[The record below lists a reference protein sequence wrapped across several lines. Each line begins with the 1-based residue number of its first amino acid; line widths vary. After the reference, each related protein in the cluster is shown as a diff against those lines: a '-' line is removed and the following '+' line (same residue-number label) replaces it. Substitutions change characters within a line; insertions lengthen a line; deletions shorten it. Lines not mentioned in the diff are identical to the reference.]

1 MRVFWNCLM
10 DGANAKKKTRGRK
23 INGRYL
29 RYINMSMRK
38 IIALVMLT
46 VSAGLLQAAVS
57 MSDSY
62 APANPASAVPADT
75 AKSRKP
81 RYTVKRTGTDNQKD
95 VKQKTADLRDPE
107 NLKTQVT
114 YDEKDNTYTIGTTL
128 GGPDDTKGNK
138 GTGQNARPSA
148 STSATGTGKSGQTST
163 FTPMGSL
170 LGTNPLGYQP
180 GMSLSYLNAP
190 LLMTPEEYQ
199 QWSIRESMRRYYRQ
213 KNAEAFET
221 EGKDKFDFTDMKFDL
236 GPAEKIFGPGGV
248 QIKTQGSAELKM
260 GANMKNVNNPALA
273 ANRRKTFGF
282 DFDEKINFTLTGKVG
297 DKVNMNLNYNTE
309 STFDYDAQN
318 LKLKYDGKE
327 DDIIKLIEAGNVSF
341 PSNMGLVT
349 GVSSLFGLRTD
360 LQFGKLRM
368 QTVVSQ
374 KKSASKSVSSKGGAQ
389 THPFE
394 FSATEYEE
402 NRHFFL
408 NHFFREQ
415 YDKNMQSLPNIA
427 SGITIKR
434 VEIWVTN
441 KTASTTNNRNII
453 ALSDLG
459 EITCL
464 SNELWTVNGDYRAPA
479 NRANSLYS
487 MLVNNYPE
495 ARDISRATTVLD
507 GINGFEGSVDY
518 EKLQSARLLS
528 SSEYNVNSALGYVSL
543 NTTLQTD
550 DVLAVAYE
558 YTYGGVTYQV
568 GEFAADVSSNTD
580 ALYVKLLKGTT
591 GSPRSPYW
599 RLMMKN
605 VYNLGASTLS
615 KEKFRMDVKYQ
626 SDSSGVYLTYLPEEK
641 LKNTTLLRAMNLDR
655 LDANN
660 NINSNGLFD
669 YVEGY
674 TIYKGRII
682 FPVTEPFGAHLRNW
696 IGNDALADKYCFPEL
711 YDSTKT
717 VARQIA
723 EHDKFLLTGQYTG
736 SNSSE
741 IDLGVT
747 NIAPGSVVVTA
758 GGVTLT
764 ENSDYLV
771 DYSMGRVTI
780 INQSILDAGTKVN
793 ASVESNDNYGMQRK
807 TMLGVN
813 LDYEASKN
821 LTIGGTLM
829 FLNEQPLTTKVNM
842 GSEPLKNTLWG
853 AHINWKRESQWLT
866 NMVDKLPLVSCSQPS
881 LITFSGEFA
890 QLVAGQ
896 NNRIQGG
903 ASYLD
908 DFESSSQKTSISQP
922 TYWTISSTPSMFAES
937 KLTGDTRYG
946 FNRALLAWY
955 YVDPLFTRRSSTLTP
970 SHIKSDL
977 QQLSNHYVREVFERE
992 LFPQKAQN
1000 SYSSA
1005 TSLSVLNL
1013 AFYPTER
1020 GPYNLTLD
1028 VDQQGRLQQPR
1039 EKWGGMMRRMDNTDF
1054 EAQNIQ
1060 YVEFW
1065 MMDPFIYKKNQPGD
1079 HGGDLYIN
1087 LGEVSEDILKDGKKY
1102 FESGMPVDGNSQYY
1116 TETVWGRV
1124 PNTSS
1129 VTYAFNNEAG
1139 SRARQDVGLNG
1150 LNDEEERTFSTYQDY
1165 LNQMQGRV
1173 NAQVYDSLTAD
1184 PANDNYHYYRGSDF
1198 DRLQTSILDRYK
1210 RINMPQGN
1218 SADSDTNPEP
1228 YETAWKSTPDL
1239 EDLNQDY
1246 TLNEYEKYFQYR
1258 ISIRPEDMV
1267 VGRNY
1272 IADKRVASVPL
1283 RNGSTEECTW
1293 YLFRVPIAD
1302 YESKVGGIADFTSI
1316 RFMRMFMTHFS
1327 EDVILRFATLDLV
1340 HGDWRTYSQ
1349 ALYTDQAPTT
1359 DGTITVS
1366 TVNIEENNNKEPVN
1380 YVLPPGISTIT
1391 DPSQTQLVENNEQS
1405 MAITVENLA
1414 PGDARAVYKNCNYNM
1429 RQYKHLQMFVHANA
1443 LSQNTTQTVDGETS
1457 IFIRLGSDYKSNY
1470 YEYEVPLQL
1479 TAPGSKYNRYSPA
1492 DQRLVWP
1499 EENMID
1505 IDFDIFTNLKKARNT
1520 QQSLG
1525 AASFNAAFSD
1535 YDPNRPNNKVT
1546 IMGNPTLGEVKTIMV
1561 GVRNNGRTVKSVE
1574 VWANELRLQEF
1585 SNEGGW
1591 AAQGNLG
1598 VQLSDIGNVNVT
1610 AQVETAGFGGIEQSV
1625 ADRSDEN
1632 NVNYAVTTSIDLGR
1646 LLPEKAKVSVPL
1658 YYSYSRETIKP
1669 KYNPFDTDMLLQ
1681 DALDALTTKAEKDSL
1696 ETLTTHRENSKNL
1709 SFSGIRVNVGT
1720 KKHPMPYD
1728 PRNFSFNYSH
1738 SSRSVE
1744 GETTVYEHEKT
1755 WKGGMNY
1762 SWSPNWKAWEPF
1774 KNLKSKSKWLQI
1786 VKDQNL
1792 SFAPQSLTFSTD
1804 LVRNYYELQE
1814 RDLENLQSPAQ
1825 LPVSFSQNFLW
1836 NRSFQLRWD
1845 IFKALHFTF
1854 QSSTRAEVEE
1864 PYMQVNKDLYPDRYD
1879 AWKDSVRHSLR
1890 HFGRPLDYSQQSQLS
1905 YKIPINRI
1913 PILDWVTADAAY
1925 TANYSWKR
1933 GAELEGG
1940 RTLGNNINTQRT
1952 VNLNGRLALETLYNH
1967 SSFLKEA
1974 NKRFSASNARSEANK
1989 KVQEKKRDDEAK
2001 RKQKEAE
2008 AEALQKAR
2016 EESEKT
2022 GVPLDTI
2029 LARRQQTNAK
2039 GVTAQKVPAR
2049 KVKGF
2054 VKEIV
2059 LFPDS
2064 QLVVKHDQKSN
2075 RLRVSALDS
2084 TGHPVKIRYKRVDET
2099 TLRIKNNPADT
2110 TKLRLNIIALPKRE
2124 ETKWYTWAQAG
2135 ARLLMMV
2142 RNVSVSYR
2150 NTYNLSLP
2158 GFLPD
2163 VGDML
2168 GQRKGADHVFSPGLD
2183 FGFGLV
2189 GDSYIER
2196 AKDRGWLL
2204 CADSVS
2210 TPATTARTEDVQIKA
2225 TLEPLTDLKI
2235 DLNMSHTMGRNKS
2248 IQYMYVGNPTTQ
2260 SGSFNMT
2267 TISIKTAFRSQGN
2280 AGNGYRSKT
2289 FSDLQ
2294 HYLDIFQ
2301 QRVENR
2307 YVGTQYPAATGLKGD
2322 FDPANGTVD
2331 KYGADVMIPAFLAAY
2346 TGGDAHKASLDL
2358 FPSLAKM
2365 LPNWSLTYKG
2375 LGNLPWVRDHFKSVT
2390 LTHAYKSVYTIGS
2403 YNSYSAWIETMGSGG
2418 SMGYVL
2424 GTTTGQYQP
2433 SSVYDISTVSLNE
2446 SFSPLLGLNLTF
2458 TNNMTLKVEYK
2469 STRVA
2474 TLSVTSAQVNETSSK
2489 DMVIGWGY
2497 KINDFKLSTLFGGKK
2512 ASQRQNRNSQR
2523 KTSAKDKTKDQ
2534 QTAGAA
2540 TATSKRNT
2548 FAHDLNLRFDFSL
2561 RNQSAYRRDLQT
2573 SLSEATSGSKA
2584 FKTSASIEYSVSKMV
2599 SLSMYYDRQ
2608 RSQPLLSSSAYPTI
2622 TQDFGLSMKFS
2633 LTR

>member
-1 MRVFWNCLM
+1 
-10 DGANAKKKTRGRK
+10 
-23 INGRYL
+23 
-29 RYINMSMRK
+29 MSMRK
-38 IIALVMLT
+38 IIAMVMLT
-46 VSAGLLQAAVS
+46 VSVGLLQAAVS

-62 APANPASAVPADT
+62 APENPAFAVPADT
-75 AKSRKP
+75 VKAKKP
-81 RYTVKRTGTDNQKD
+81 RYTVKRTGTDSQKD

-107 NLKTQVT
+107 NLKTEVT
-114 YDEKDNTYTIGTTL
+114 YDEKDNTYTIGTTV
-128 GGPDDTKGNK
+128 GGQTDTKGGK
-138 GTGQNARPSA
+138 GGGQPARPST
-148 STSATGTGKSGQTST
+148 STTSQGKSGQGTS
-163 FTPMGSL
+163 FTPMGSI
-170 LGTNPLGYQP
+170 LGTNPLGYQA

-459 EITCL
+459 EISNL
-464 SNELWTVNGDYRAPA
+464 SNELWTVSGEYRAPA
-479 NRANSLYS
+479 NRANSLYA

-495 ARDISRATTVLD
+495 ARDISKATSVLD

-528 SSEYNVNSALGYVSL
+528 SSEYNVNSSLGYVSL

-550 DVLAVAYE
+550 DVLAVSYE

-568 GEFAADVSSNTD
+568 GEFAADISSNTD

-591 GSPRSPYW
+591 GSPKSPYW

-615 KEKFRMDVKYQ
+615 KEKFRLDIKYQ

-641 LKNTTLLRAMNLDR
+641 LKNTTLLKAMNLDR

-682 FPVTEPFGAHLRNW
+682 FPVAEPFGAHLRKW
-696 IGNDALADKYCFPEL
+696 IGNDALADKYCFQEL

-813 LDYEASKN
+813 LDYEATKN

-853 AHINWKRESQWLT
+853 AHINWKKESQWLT

-908 DFESSSQKTSISQP
+908 DFESSSQKTSLSQP

-937 KLTGDTRYG
+937 KLTNDTRYG

-1005 TSLSVLNL
+1005 TSLSVLNM

-1028 VDQQGRLQQPR
+1028 VDQQGRMSQPQ

-1065 MMDPFIYKKNQPGD
+1065 MMDPFIYKKNLPGD

-1116 TETVWGRV
+1116 TETIWGRV

-1139 SRARQDVGLNG
+1139 SRARQDIGLNG
-1150 LNDEEERTFSTYQDY
+1150 LNDEEERSFSTYQEY
-1165 LNQMQGRV
+1165 LGQMQGRV
-1173 NAQVYDSLTAD
+1173 NAQVYDSLMAD

-1198 DRLQTSILDRYK
+1198 DRMQTSILDRYK

-1218 SADSDTNPEP
+1218 SADSDTNPES

-1267 VGRNY
+1267 VGRN
-1272 IADKRVASVPL
+1272 
-1283 RNGSTEECTW
+1283 
-1293 YLFRVPIAD
+1293 
-1302 YESKVGGIADFTSI
+1302 
-1316 RFMRMFMTHFS
+1316 
-1327 EDVILRFATLDLV
+1327 
-1340 HGDWRTYSQ
+1340 
-1349 ALYTDQAPTT
+1349 
-1359 DGTITVS
+1359 
-1366 TVNIEENNNKEPVN
+1366 
-1380 YVLPPGISTIT
+1380 
-1391 DPSQTQLVENNEQS
+1391 
-1405 MAITVENLA
+1405 
-1414 PGDARAVYKNCNYNM
+1414 
-1429 RQYKHLQMFVHANA
+1429 
-1443 LSQNTTQTVDGETS
+1443 
-1457 IFIRLGSDYKSNY
+1457 
-1470 YEYEVPLQL
+1470 
-1479 TAPGSKYNRYSPA
+1479 
-1492 DQRLVWP
+1492 
-1499 EENMID
+1499 
-1505 IDFDIFTNLKKARNT
+1505 
-1520 QQSLG
+1520 
-1525 AASFNAAFSD
+1525 
-1535 YDPNRPNNKVT
+1535 
-1546 IMGNPTLGEVKTIMV
+1546 
-1561 GVRNNGRTVKSVE
+1561 
-1574 VWANELRLQEF
+1574 
-1585 SNEGGW
+1585 
-1591 AAQGNLG
+1591 
-1598 VQLSDIGNVNVT
+1598 
-1610 AQVETAGFGGIEQSV
+1610 
-1625 ADRSDEN
+1625 
-1632 NVNYAVTTSIDLGR
+1632 
-1646 LLPEKAKVSVPL
+1646 
-1658 YYSYSRETIKP
+1658 
-1669 KYNPFDTDMLLQ
+1669 
-1681 DALDALTTKAEKDSL
+1681 
-1696 ETLTTHRENSKNL
+1696 
-1709 SFSGIRVNVGT
+1709 
-1720 KKHPMPYD
+1720 
-1728 PRNFSFNYSH
+1728 
-1738 SSRSVE
+1738 
-1744 GETTVYEHEKT
+1744 
-1755 WKGGMNY
+1755 
-1762 SWSPNWKAWEPF
+1762 
-1774 KNLKSKSKWLQI
+1774 
-1786 VKDQNL
+1786 
-1792 SFAPQSLTFSTD
+1792 
-1804 LVRNYYELQE
+1804 
-1814 RDLENLQSPAQ
+1814 
-1825 LPVSFSQNFLW
+1825 
-1836 NRSFQLRWD
+1836 
-1845 IFKALHFTF
+1845 
-1854 QSSTRAEVEE
+1854 
-1864 PYMQVNKDLYPDRYD
+1864 
-1879 AWKDSVRHSLR
+1879 
-1890 HFGRPLDYSQQSQLS
+1890 
-1905 YKIPINRI
+1905 
-1913 PILDWVTADAAY
+1913 
-1925 TANYSWKR
+1925 
-1933 GAELEGG
+1933 
-1940 RTLGNNINTQRT
+1940 
-1952 VNLNGRLALETLYNH
+1952 
-1967 SSFLKEA
+1967 
-1974 NKRFSASNARSEANK
+1974 
-1989 KVQEKKRDDEAK
+1989 
-2001 RKQKEAE
+2001 
-2008 AEALQKAR
+2008 
-2016 EESEKT
+2016 
-2022 GVPLDTI
+2022 
-2029 LARRQQTNAK
+2029 
-2039 GVTAQKVPAR
+2039 
-2049 KVKGF
+2049 
-2054 VKEIV
+2054 
-2059 LFPDS
+2059 
-2064 QLVVKHDQKSN
+2064 
-2075 RLRVSALDS
+2075 
-2084 TGHPVKIRYKRVDET
+2084 
-2099 TLRIKNNPADT
+2099 
-2110 TKLRLNIIALPKRE
+2110 
-2124 ETKWYTWAQAG
+2124 
-2135 ARLLMMV
+2135 
-2142 RNVSVSYR
+2142 
-2150 NTYNLSLP
+2150 
-2158 GFLPD
+2158 
-2163 VGDML
+2163 
-2168 GQRKGADHVFSPGLD
+2168 
-2183 FGFGLV
+2183 
-2189 GDSYIER
+2189 
-2196 AKDRGWLL
+2196 
-2204 CADSVS
+2204 
-2210 TPATTARTEDVQIKA
+2210 
-2225 TLEPLTDLKI
+2225 
-2235 DLNMSHTMGRNKS
+2235 
-2248 IQYMYVGNPTTQ
+2248 
-2260 SGSFNMT
+2260 
-2267 TISIKTAFRSQGN
+2267 
-2280 AGNGYRSKT
+2280 
-2289 FSDLQ
+2289 
-2294 HYLDIFQ
+2294 
-2301 QRVENR
+2301 
-2307 YVGTQYPAATGLKGD
+2307 
-2322 FDPANGTVD
+2322 
-2331 KYGADVMIPAFLAAY
+2331 
-2346 TGGDAHKASLDL
+2346 
-2358 FPSLAKM
+2358 
-2365 LPNWSLTYKG
+2365 
-2375 LGNLPWVRDHFKSVT
+2375 
-2390 LTHAYKSVYTIGS
+2390 
-2403 YNSYSAWIETMGSGG
+2403 
-2418 SMGYVL
+2418 
-2424 GTTTGQYQP
+2424 
-2433 SSVYDISTVSLNE
+2433 
-2446 SFSPLLGLNLTF
+2446 
-2458 TNNMTLKVEYK
+2458 
-2469 STRVA
+2469 
-2474 TLSVTSAQVNETSSK
+2474 
-2489 DMVIGWGY
+2489 
-2497 KINDFKLSTLFGGKK
+2497 
-2512 ASQRQNRNSQR
+2512 
-2523 KTSAKDKTKDQ
+2523 
-2534 QTAGAA
+2534 
-2540 TATSKRNT
+2540 
-2548 FAHDLNLRFDFSL
+2548 
-2561 RNQSAYRRDLQT
+2561 
-2573 SLSEATSGSKA
+2573 
-2584 FKTSASIEYSVSKMV
+2584 
-2599 SLSMYYDRQ
+2599 
-2608 RSQPLLSSSAYPTI
+2608 
-2622 TQDFGLSMKFS
+2622 
-2633 LTR
+2633 